1 MDDTRQPIAPPTTSP
16 RTPRGAT
23 PPKPVVEVLAATAV
37 DLAVIGVFGAALLGG
52 RIADPWLQ
60 GVCLV
65 GLLLLAGVRV
75 ADLRA
80 AAQGLP
86 TRGGPAALAIA
97 GALALASRFGGGGVS

>member
-1 MDDTRQPIAPPTTSP
+1 MDDTRQPPAPATASP
-16 RTPRGAT
+16 RAPRGAT
-23 PPKPVVEVLAATAV
+23 PPKPTVEVLAATAV
-37 DLAVIGVFGAALLGG
+37 DLAVIAVFGAALLGG

-86 TRGGPAALAIA
+86 TRGGPAALMLAA
-97 GALALASRFGGGGVS
+97 GAALAARIGGGGVS